1 MILYH
6 DVPSCQGVENV
17 LRRAKQLA
25 DLRYTPVRALPTV
38 VKVLSANDDGEA
50 NYAELRSPAHL
61 PLTGVIYSS
70 VRRTETY
77 VGFNISP
84 ETFLTA
90 VSDPYSV
97 VYEKPIEGVN
107 QNVHNHY
114 GIVCSCFASY
124 CMNLHYRT
132 ACRYWPSI
140 PGVHPVDS
148 SKLENL
154 ALADVVL
161 HVKKHIALITDI
173 ERDAEGNVHY
183 ITVSE
188 SVLPQIRVTRFTP
201 EEFRGYWLDKEFK
214 IYRYDGVKDVPYTPD
229 PFAPVPG
236 DPEMP
241 VPKINRIL
249 MPDFGNK
256 ANYKKGLEP
265 VELHVFDPA
274 YGKVEVTDPDGCV
287 SAAAV
292 ENGKVQLLPEKTG
305 IYTACAVKD
314 GSGEK
319 SDAVTF
325 RITDLTIASDK
336 EAYAPGE
343 MIRLAVRNPEKDPII
358 AWQANNHANDKGAGA
373 GWLDLREETEISVP
387 MPEKAEEVELYLI
400 ARNSFGC
407 YSSQRIV
414 LKRLM

>member
-38 VKVLSANDDGEA
+38 VKVLSEKDDGEP

-97 VYEKPIEGVN
+97 VYEKPIEGMN

-148 SKLENL
+148 SRLENL

-188 SVLPQIRVTRFTP
+188 SV
-201 EEFRGYWLDKEFK
+201 
-214 IYRYDGVKDVPYTPD
+214 
-229 PFAPVPG
+229 
-236 DPEMP
+236 
-241 VPKINRIL
+241 
-249 MPDFGNK
+249 
-256 ANYKKGLEP
+256 
-265 VELHVFDPA
+265 
-274 YGKVEVTDPDGCV
+274 
-287 SAAAV
+287 SA
-292 ENGKVQLLPEKTG
+292 
-305 IYTACAVKD
+305 
-314 GSGEK
+314 
-319 SDAVTF
+319 
-325 RITDLTIASDK
+325 
-336 EAYAPGE
+336 
-343 MIRLAVRNPEKDPII
+343 
-358 AWQANNHANDKGAGA
+358 
-373 GWLDLREETEISVP
+373 
-387 MPEKAEEVELYLI
+387 
-400 ARNSFGC
+400 
-407 YSSQRIV
+407 
-414 LKRLM
+414 